1 MNRRWP
7 LLGYPAFVRFWA
19 ADAVSMAGSSITTV
33 ALPAIAIFTLGA
45 SDTEVGV
52 ISAARWFPYLLLGLL
67 AGVFVDRHRRKPILV
82 TADLAR
88 GFVLALIPLFA
99 VLDVLSMPLLIAVV
113 LVFGA
118 LSLGY
123 DAAHQSYPPVLVPTA
138 LLTPAWARLEQTS
151 AVASTGGPALAGFLV
166 QLISAPVAILLD
178 ALSYLISGLL
188 LLTVRPLVP
197 EVAPG
202 KDIPRDLRRE
212 IRDGLAWVYRNRTTG
227 PLAVTGHLWFVF
239 QGIIVTAYTVF
250 AYRTLGLSVG
260 AVGVTLAI
268 GGVGS
273 VIGAT
278 ASGWFGR
285 RMGVGP
291 AIILCRWMTPAGY
304 LLIPLAGDNA
314 LGFVMLCVSQ
324 FVFGLSIGID
334 SPIEMGYRQSV
345 TPAGLLGRMHATLRS
360 VNRASLTVGLLLG
373 GVLAEHLGHREA
385 LWIGVAGMVLQ
396 AVLLHRSQFRHAR
409 LTDATA

>member
-1 MNRRWP
+1 MSRRWP

-19 ADAVSMAGSSITTV
+19 ADAISMAGTSITTV
-33 ALPAIAIFTLGA
+33 ALPAIAVFTLGA
-45 SDTEVGV
+45 SDTEVGL
-52 ISAARWFPYLLLGLL
+52 INAARWLPYLLLGLL

-88 GFVLALIPLFA
+88 GAILALIPLFA
-99 VLDVLSMPLLIAVV
+99 ALDVLSLPLLIAVV

-138 LLTPAWARLEQTS
+138 LLTPAWSRLEQTN
-151 AVASTGGPALAGFLV
+151 AVATTGGPAVAGFLV
-166 QLISAPVAILLD
+166 QLISAPLAILLD

-202 KDIPRDLRRE
+202 KDIPRDLRQE
-212 IRDGLAWVYRNRTTG
+212 IRAGLAWVYRNPVTT
-227 PLAVTGHLWFVF
+227 PLAVTGHIWFVF
-239 QGIIVTAYTVF
+239 QGIIATAYTVF
-250 AYRTLGLSVG
+250 AYRALGLSVA

-278 ASGWFGR
+278 ASGWVGR

-291 AIILCRWMTPAGY
+291 AIVFCRWITPFGY

-314 LGFVMLCVSQ
+314 LGFVMLCLSQ
-324 FVFGLSIGID
+324 FAFGLSIGID

-345 TPAGLLGRMHATLRS
+345 TPSGLLGRMHATLRS
-360 VNRASLTVGLLLG
+360 VNRASLTVGLVLG
-373 GVLAEHLGHREA
+373 GLLAEHLGRREA

-396 AVLLHRSQFRHAR
+396 AVLLHRSAFRHAR
-409 LTDATA
+409 LSDAD